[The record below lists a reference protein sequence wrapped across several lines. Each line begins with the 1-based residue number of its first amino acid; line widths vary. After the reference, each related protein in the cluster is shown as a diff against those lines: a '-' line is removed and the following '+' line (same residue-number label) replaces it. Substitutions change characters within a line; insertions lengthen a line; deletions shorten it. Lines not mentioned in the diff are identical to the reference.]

1 MANFKLTVS
10 DIKGKS
16 ISKELKDSDANP
28 LLGLQLGNET
38 DASIVGL
45 TGKLKLTGGS
55 DKSGVPMRNDVHG
68 AARKQVLLSKGVGLQ
83 DAESG
88 QRKRKLMRGNT
99 VSEEIYQV
107 NCKFD
112 GELPVEAPTEEAA
125 EEKTEFDVV
134 LTSAGEKK
142 IQVIKVVRA
151 ITSLGLKEAK
161 DLVDNAPNTVKE
173 GVAKAEAEDLKKQ
186 IEEAGGTVEFK

>member
-1 MANFKLTVS
+1 MANLKLTIS

-16 ISKELKDSDANP
+16 ISKELKDSDVNP

-55 DKSGVPMRNDVHG
+55 DKSGVPMRTDVHG
-68 AARKQVLLSKGVGLQ
+68 AARKKVLLVKGVGLQ
-83 DAESG
+83 DVEYG

-99 VSEEIYQV
+99 VSEEIYQL

-112 GELPVEAPTEEAA
+112 GELPVEAPTEE
-125 EEKTEFDVV
+125 KTED
-134 LTSAGEKK
+134 KK
-142 IQVIKVVRA
+142 
-151 ITSLGLKEAK
+151 E
-161 DLVDNAPNTVKE
+161 
-173 GVAKAEAEDLKKQ
+173 
-186 IEEAGGTVEFK
+186 